1 MQLVVARIGRAH
13 GIKGEVTVEVR
24 TDEPELRLGPGAVL
38 ATDPASAG
46 PLTIETGRVHSGR
59 LLLRFEGVRDRTGA
73 EALRNTLLIAEVDPE
88 ELPEDPDEYYDHQ
101 LIDLDVVTADGT
113 EVGRITEISHLP
125 SQDLFIVERPDGSEV
140 MIPFVEEIVT
150 EIDLEE
156 QRAVIDPPPGLIDDS
171 EAEIASRDATSEDD
185 DADAARRRHDLPRVP
200 GTAERLARRQGT
212 RARAARRPRARP
224 ARLDVR
230 PAQHRRRHPVRRRP
244 RHGHEDRALGRRA
257 GRRPRRRLRGR
268 ARTAP
273 SSSSPRPAAAPS
285 PRNSPSSS
293 PSGPG

>member
-38 ATDPASAG
+38 ATDPASTG

-59 LLLRFEGVRDRTGA
+59 LLLCFEGVRDRTAA

-88 ELPEDPDEYYDHQ
+88 ELPEDEDEYYDHQ
-101 LIDLDVVTADGT
+101 LMDLDVVTTDGV

-156 QRAVIDPPPGLIDDS
+156 QRAIIDPPPGLIDDR
-171 EAEIASRDATSEDD
+171 AEIVSSRDADD
-185 DADAARRRHDLPRVP
+185 DSGKHSEAGDA
-200 GTAERLARRQGT
+200 
-212 RARAARRPRARP
+212 
-224 ARLDVR
+224 
-230 PAQHRRRHPVRRRP
+230 
-244 RHGHEDRALGRRA
+244 
-257 GRRPRRRLRGR
+257 
-268 ARTAP
+268 
-273 SSSSPRPAAAPS
+273 
-285 PRNSPSSS
+285 
-293 PSGPG
+293 

>member
-38 ATDPASAG
+38 ATDPASTG

-59 LLLRFEGVRDRTGA
+59 LLLRFEGVRDRTAA

-88 ELPEDPDEYYDHQ
+88 ELPEDEDEFYDHQ
-101 LIDLDVVTADGT
+101 LMDLDVVTTDGV

-156 QRAVIDPPPGLIDDS
+156 QRAIIDPPPGLIDDR
-171 EAEIASRDATSEDD
+171 AEIVSSRDADD
-185 DADAARRRHDLPRVP
+185 D
-200 GTAERLARRQGT
+200 
-212 RARAARRPRARP
+212 
-224 ARLDVR
+224 
-230 PAQHRRRHPVRRRP
+230 
-244 RHGHEDRALGRRA
+244 
-257 GRRPRRRLRGR
+257 
-268 ARTAP
+268 
-273 SSSSPRPAAAPS
+273 
-285 PRNSPSSS
+285 
-293 PSGPG
+293 SGKHSEEGGA